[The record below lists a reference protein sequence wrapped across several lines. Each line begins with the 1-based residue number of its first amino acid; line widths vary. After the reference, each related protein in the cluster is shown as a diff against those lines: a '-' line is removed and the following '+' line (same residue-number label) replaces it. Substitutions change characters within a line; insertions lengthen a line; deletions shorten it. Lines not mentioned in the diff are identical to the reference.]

1 MLIQV
6 RLVPLMVIWYTCHVF
21 GQPGLLQSKR
31 TQCFHRDQRVTGW
44 CFGSFWTISWS
55 TDLAIFVIKASKKW
69 FAKFFQITITQT
81 CMAYDNTSCGQVR
94 LLDPFTSSYL
104 VVSGAQSCFRTW
116 WGRCTHICCS
126 STCSTSWK
134 GGCTSV
140 DINISRRHRY
150 VYIIWYTDV

>member
-21 GQPGLLQSKR
+21 AWQPGLLQSKR

-44 CFGSFWTISWS
+44 CFGSFWKFRDQLISISLWS
-55 TDLAIFVIKASKKW
+55 RLQKSDLQSSSRSQSLRLAWHMIILHVVRSVCW
-69 FAKFFQITITQT
+69 
-81 CMAYDNTSCGQVR
+81 TS
-94 LLDPFTSSYL
+94 TSSYL

-116 WGRCTHICCS
+116 WGWCTHICCS